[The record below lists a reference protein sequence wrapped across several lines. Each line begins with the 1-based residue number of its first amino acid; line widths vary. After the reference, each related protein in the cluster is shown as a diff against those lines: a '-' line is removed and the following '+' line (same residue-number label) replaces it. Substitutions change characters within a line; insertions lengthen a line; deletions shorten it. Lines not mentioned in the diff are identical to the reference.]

1 MPRHASDVDIR
12 PLLGEGLIT
21 GMRADEAVALLRERL
36 GFGGPDD
43 REIGRRIV
51 EGVIEAIPNEASLLE
66 GALEALGFCERHG
79 LKVAL
84 ASGSAESVIDSV
96 LERFD
101 LARRFSVVVSADRVA
116 LGKPNP
122 AVLLLTA
129 AEARVPANRCVVV
142 EDALNGCIAALAA
155 RMRTI
160 AVPEPATDGDTLG
173 DRRRRARIAEGVRQ
187 PGSGCASRHRLTPL
201 RPERARPAAWWL
213 VDDDV
218 YELGRRAQMT
228 RRGDSPFR

>member
-1 MPRHASDVDIR
+1 MDGLLVDTEPIWGRVQAEVLDTVGVDIR

-43 REIGRRIV
+43 RELGRRIV

-66 GALEALGFCERHG
+66 GALEALDFCERHG

-101 LARRFSVVVSADRVA
+101 LAQ
-116 LGKPNP
+116 
-122 AVLLLTA
+122 AV
-129 AEARVPANRCVVV
+129 
-142 EDALNGCIAALAA
+142 
-155 RMRTI
+155 
-160 AVPEPATDGDTLG
+160 
-173 DRRRRARIAEGVRQ
+173 
-187 PGSGCASRHRLTPL
+187 
-201 RPERARPAAWWL
+201 
-213 VDDDV
+213 
-218 YELGRRAQMT
+218 LGRRV
-228 RRGDSPFR
+228 G